1 MQPTSSSL
9 AIPDCLVSTMLP
21 QEVPCMNDNHFFK
34 FSWCVKCHQS
44 WLAACYLGMW
54 WWCVSIPPPQDD
66 YKTAVNTCDT
76 CRWLKNGL
84 HVSASTLT
92 PLSRPWEHAWASL
105 LEGETHGAET
115 SCPITPV
122 STSVN
127 RELAP
132 DVWASSAKSAG
143 LPSQP
148 TANCRC
154 MSEARQDRPNPAEIN
169 WTLNFEPNMCLLL
182 CTTEVLWL
190 FCSTVVEIM
199 DNSSVG
205 NSRLT
210 MG

>member
-1 MQPTSSSL
+1 MTSIFSNSLGVWSVISLDLQPVIRGCGGGVCPS
-9 AIPDCLVSTMLP
+9 
-21 QEVPCMNDNHFFK
+21 
-34 FSWCVKCHQS
+34 
-44 WLAACYLGMW
+44 YLHRMTTKQLLIHVILG
-54 WWCVSIPPPQDD
+54 
-66 YKTAVNTCDT
+66 
-76 CRWLKNGL
+76 RWLKNGL
-84 HVSASTLT
+84 HVSASTVA
-92 PLSRPWEHAWASL
+92 PLSWPWEHAWASL

-115 SCPITPV
+115 SCPIMTV

-132 DVWASSAKSAG
+132 DMWASSAKSAG

-154 MSEARQDRPNPAEIN
+154 MSEARQDQPSPAEIS
-169 WTLNFEPNMCLLL
+169 WTLNFEPNICLLL

-199 DNSSVG
+199 GKSSVG
-205 NSRLT
+205 SSRLT